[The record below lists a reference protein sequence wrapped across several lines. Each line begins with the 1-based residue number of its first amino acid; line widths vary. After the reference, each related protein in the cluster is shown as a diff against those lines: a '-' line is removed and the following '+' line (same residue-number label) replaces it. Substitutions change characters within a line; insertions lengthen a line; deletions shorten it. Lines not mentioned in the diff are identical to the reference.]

1 MKNQFFIIALIA
13 LISSCT
19 VVKRVHQTGY
29 YVSWHKQHK
38 TIPSS
43 DEQSLVQQLKEPII
57 VPINEIVS
65 EQLLPNSEVA
75 QVVENTDEVTNVSSV
90 ESTSE
95 VVSTKTTTPE
105 VETSKIV
112 AKKTIKVFENGKDEK
127 SKATS
132 SADSGSGK
140 SQLVALILCILL
152 GLIGV
157 HRFYLGYTGLG
168 ILYLLTFGL
177 FGVGWL
183 IDLILLIIPNGL
195 SPKGRSSYRK

>member
-19 VVKRVHQTGY
+19 VVKRVHQPGY

-43 DEQSLVQQLKEPII
+43 DEQSLVQQMNEPII
-57 VPINEIVS
+57 APNNEIDA

-95 VVSTKTTTPE
+95 VFSTKTTAPE
-105 VETSKIV
+105 VVTSKV
-112 AKKTIKVFENGKDEK
+112 VSKKTFKAINNTKHK
-127 SKATS
+127 KATNSAS
-132 SADSGSGK
+132 SGGGK
-140 SQLVALILCILL
+140 SQVVALIFAIVL
-152 GLIGV
+152 GGIGV
-157 HRFYLGYTGLG
+157 HRFYLGHIGMG
-168 ILYLLTFGL
+168 ILYLLTGGL
-177 FGVGWL
+177 CGIGWL
-183 IDLILLIIPNGL
+183 IDIILIATGSLE
-195 SPKGRSSYRK
+195 PKDGSYDETL

>member
-19 VVKRVHQTGY
+19 VVKRVHQPGY

-43 DEQSLVQQLKEPII
+43 DEQSLVQPMNEPIVAANNTI
-57 VPINEIVS
+57 VE

-75 QVVENTDEVTNVSSV
+75 QVVENSDEATSVGSV

-95 VVSTKTTTPE
+95 VVSIKTTTPE

-112 AKKTIKVFENGKDEK
+112 SKKAIKAINKPK
-127 SKATS
+127 HKKATNS
-132 SADSGSGK
+132 SSSGGGK
-140 SQLVALILCILL
+140 SQVVALILAILL
-152 GLIGV
+152 GGIGI
-157 HRFYLGYTGLG
+157 HRFYLGHIGMG
-168 ILYLLTFGL
+168 ILYLLTGGL
-177 FGVGWL
+177 CGIGWL
-183 IDLILLIIPNGL
+183 IDIILIATGSLE
-195 SPKGRSSYRK
+195 PKDGSYDETL